1 MTLSAHTTA
10 SKRQHVCPI
19 AHTCK
24 FALVTSGHLQRLQA
38 YEGAE
43 LMWQRL
49 VLHGGQFAVAP
60 QVKPPQL
67 QGTNATF

>member
-1 MTLSAHTTA
+1 MS
-10 SKRQHVCPI
+10 
-19 AHTCK
+19 
-24 FALVTSGHLQRLQA
+24 LVTSGHLQRLQA

-49 VLHGGQFAVAP
+49 VLHGGQLAVAP